1 MLVSGLLP
9 IAIILLVVITALVHL
24 DRAITMGFFTG
35 HAGGPPVTGGHLGG
49 NGGGIHPGGNG
60 GGIHPGGNGGGIHPG
75 GNVSGGPS
83 GPMILIFQNLPL
95 LFILNFIGY
104 IVLVVALYLPPLK
117 RFQRIIRWLLIAF
130 TAITI
135 IAYFVVMGLSTNPLG
150 YVDKIIELALIV
162 LLVIEDRKTAQLAR
176 T

>member
-1 MLVSGLLP
+1 MSQLTLRRTMLASGLLQ

-35 HAGGPPVTGGHLGG
+35 HAGGPPVTGGHL
-49 NGGGIHPGGNG
+49 
-60 GGIHPGGNGGGIHPG
+60 GGNGGGIHPG